1 MAKKSAPVFD
11 FPHPMDNDTLIGHMG
26 TVKNF
31 MTAWNNRDNYPI
43 HPVWMLTGPRGIGKA
58 TLAYKLARMVYGNVG
73 DFFIIDQSR
82 NLDKDG
88 KLKPDSKEISV
99 YTVRAMI
106 DKMQLSAMSD
116 SWRVVLIDSLDE
128 LNKPASNAILKLLEE
143 PPAKTL
149 FLLVV
154 HQLANVLPTLRS
166 RARVEKMHPLSVTEL
181 RDLCVRFMPDADVS
195 PEIIKLA
202 NGSFGKIADMK
213 RSGGDIIYDELIETL
228 KNESATSSDLMM
240 IAKKIAPAPE
250 LYSILLDTIAYF
262 GLADLYPNAT
272 KAIADI
278 NAVHL
283 EPEVGIFKIIM
294 DIKKCL

>member
-1 MAKKSAPVFD
+1 
-11 FPHPMDNDTLIGHMG
+11 MG

-31 MTAWNNRDNYPI
+31 MNAWNNRDNHPI

-128 LNKPASNAILKLLEE
+128 LNKAASNAILKLLEE

-166 RARVEKMHPLSVTEL
+166 RARVEKMHPLSVSEL

-213 RSGGDIIYDELIETL
+213 RSGGDVIYDELIETL
-228 KNESATSSDLMM
+228 KNNSATSSDLMM

-294 DIKKCL
+294 DVKKCL